1 MNFDQ
6 SDWIITLLMVVLGVS
21 VLIAIAI
28 IAKIFA
34 NDARESKAKAAR
46 LTKARTAQLTVEEK
60 NGAAQKPQAPTKPW
74 AKAAEGSD
82 HKDDVAE
89 DDNLVAAA
97 EVYLTYEL
105 KEQAIISLEKH
116 LFKNPTDKKALDL
129 LKKAEAS
136 SQNNSD

>member
-21 VLIAIAI
+21 VLIAIAV
-28 IAKIFA
+28 IAKIFT
-34 NDARESKAKAAR
+34 NDARESKARAAR
-46 LTKARTAQLTVEEK
+46 LTKARAARLTVEE
-60 NGAAQKPQAPTKPW
+60 NDTAQKPQAPTKPW
-74 AKAAEGSD
+74 AKAAEESE

-105 KEQAIISLEKH
+105 AEQAITSLEKY
-116 LFKNPTDKKALDL
+116 LLKNPTDKKALDL

-136 SQNNSD
+136 SQNNAD